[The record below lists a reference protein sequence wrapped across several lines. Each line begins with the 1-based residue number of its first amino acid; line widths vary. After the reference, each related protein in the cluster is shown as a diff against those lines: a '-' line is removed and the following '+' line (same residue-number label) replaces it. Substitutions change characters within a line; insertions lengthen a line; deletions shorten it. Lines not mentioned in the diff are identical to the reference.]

1 MTRLYVPNDLSLNT
15 SFLLSENQ
23 HHYVRNVMRMAEG
36 ENLLVFNGK
45 DGEWSARIEHITK
58 KETQIICTE
67 QTRSQTEENLSDI
80 WLCFAPIKKTE
91 FIIQKA
97 TELGVRTLV
106 PVITERTVVHQ
117 TNMEKIKAQAI
128 EASEQS
134 ERLSIPEIKD
144 PIRLEALIETA
155 PSDRAFFFLNERGQ
169 GNNLNTSLPKTA
181 FMIGPEGGFTE
192 KEIQKMTAAEWTSL
206 HLGRLILR
214 AETAA
219 LAILAYTQIDRTL
232 KKGCKNL

>member
-1 MTRLYVPNDLSLNT
+1 MIRLYVSNDLSLNT
-15 SFLLSENQ
+15 SFLLNENQ
-23 HHYVRNVMRMAEG
+23 HHYVKNVMRMSVG
-36 ENLLVFNGK
+36 EELLVFNGK
-45 DGEWSARIEHITK
+45 DGEWSAHIENMTK
-58 KETQIICTE
+58 KETSITCTK
-67 QTRSQTEENLSDI
+67 QTRLQTEENLSDI

-97 TELGVRTLV
+97 TELGIQTLV
-106 PVITERTVVHQ
+106 PVITDRTVVHAP
-117 TNMEKIKAQAI
+117 NMEKIKAQAI

-144 PIRLEALIETA
+144 PIRLNRLIETT
-155 PSDRAFFFLNERGQ
+155 PSDRVFFFLNERGE
-169 GNNLNTSLPKTA
+169 GNSLNTSLFKTA

-192 KEIQKMTAAEWTSL
+192 KEIQQMTDANWTSL

-232 KKGCKNL
+232 KKSCKNV